1 MEISLCT
8 EIVLTMSYPL
18 LIKNWYGLIRTM
30 NEITEHED
38 EVFFLED
45 DIETSTEEG
54 IVEIDAWNILIID
67 DDPDVHS
74 ATMFALQDLKIQERR
89 LNFLHAYSTA
99 EARRVLLHNQD
110 IAVILLDVVMG
121 DDDAGLQLVSYIR
134 DTLELMEVRII
145 LRTGQAG
152 YAPEMEAIRDYDI
165 NDYKS
170 KTELTQAKLFTTV
183 TSAIR
188 SYEQIRTISSSK
200 QGLEFIIKASANLM
214 GLSDIRTFAENLIR
228 DLFDLIG
235 ETPKGFVCTSNFT
248 DSPRHRDQEQNLG
261 LRVIASTDEYRTWID
276 QAFVQV
282 AEKQLQSVV
291 QTALFERHHIYDC
304 THTALHFSNLSGAS
318 LVLYAEC
325 GIKHRTTLLRLVD
338 MFCSNASVCLDN
350 VVLTSRMH
358 NLAFFDPLTGL
369 ANRLLLLQYLHDTL
383 HSEKKTDS
391 VLALIDIDHFAETN
405 DALGHQFGDV
415 LLRAV
420 GKRLLDHY
428 SDNCKIAR
436 IGNDIFALLGHEDIV
451 SPHMV
456 LTLFNEAFSVD
467 QQQVQLS
474 ATLGLIKFSEYEM
487 SGPEA
492 LKDANIALK
501 RAKSGH
507 RASFCYFTR
516 DMGVEIRERVRMMHA
531 LRSAFE
537 HERLFVVYQPQINM
551 STGNA
556 VGAEALLRW
565 KTEDG
570 SFVPPDKFI
579 PIAEY
584 SGLIVNI
591 GEWVLR
597 SACFELLHLIELGHQ
612 QFRMAVNVS
621 QAQFSHPLFL
631 QSLQRALSDSHI
643 PPANLEL
650 EITESMAM
658 TDPELLINTLNK
670 IKAMGVRI
678 SIDDFGTGFSSLSH
692 LQKLNVDK
700 LKIDRAFVNE
710 ISYKNNEASIA
721 KMIVQLSQSLKLD
734 IIAEGVETEEQAKLL
749 MSFGCDYAQGF
760 LYAKPLVKKELEQW
774 LQDN

>member
-1 MEISLCT
+1 MDNI
-8 EIVLTMSYPL
+8 
-18 LIKNWYGLIRTM
+18 
-30 NEITEHED
+30 NEQD
-38 EVFFLED
+38 DDVFFLED
-45 DIETSTEEG
+45 DTDAPPENVVTST
-54 IVEIDAWNILIID
+54 DAWNILIID

-74 ATMFALQDLKIQERR
+74 ATMFALHELNIQNRT

-99 EARRVLLHNQD
+99 EARKVLLHSQE

-121 DDDAGLQLVSYIR
+121 EDDAGLQLVSYIR

-200 QGLEFIIKASANLM
+200 HGLEFIIKASAKLM
-214 GLSDIRTFAENLIR
+214 GLTDIREFASNLIHY
-228 DLFDLIG
+228 FNELIG
-235 ETPKGFVCTSNFT
+235 ETPKAFVCTSNFT
-248 DSPRHRDQEQNLG
+248 DNPRQRGQEQNLG
-261 LRVIASTDEYRTWID
+261 LRVIASTTEYHDWID
-276 QAFVQV
+276 QPFVQL
-282 AEKQLQSVV
+282 ADKDLQAVI
-291 QTALFERHHIYDC
+291 QRTLFERHHFYEQNYTI
-304 THTALHFSNLSGAS
+304 LHFSNLSGAS
-318 LVLYAEC
+318 LVLYVDVS
-325 GIKHRTTLLRLVD
+325 IQRQPTLIRLVD

-358 NLAFFDPLTGL
+358 NLAFYDPLTGL
-369 ANRLLLLQYLHDTL
+369 ANRLLLLQYLHETL
-383 HSEKKTDS
+383 HSDKKS
-391 VLALIDIDHFAETN
+391 ESALALIDIDHFAETN
-405 DALGHQFGDV
+405 DALGHQFGDF

-420 GKRLLDHY
+420 GKRLNDHF

-436 IGNDIFALLGHEDIV
+436 IGNDIFALLGHEDVV

-456 LTLFNEAFSVD
+456 LALFNQAFSIEK
-467 QQQVQLS
+467 QQVQLS

-501 RAKSGH
+501 RAKSGN
-507 RASFCYFTR
+507 RASYSYFTR

-531 LRSAFE
+531 LRTAFE

-551 STGNA
+551 KDNSA

-597 SACFELLHLIELGHQ
+597 SACFELLHLIELGHPH
-612 QFRMAVNVS
+612 FRMAVNVS

-631 QSLQRALSDSHI
+631 QSLQRALSDSRV

-658 TDPELLINTLNK
+658 TDPELLISLLNK

-734 IIAEGVETEEQAKLL
+734 IIAEGVETEEQAKVL

-760 LYAKPLVKKELEQW
+760 LYAKPLVKKELELW
-774 LQDN
+774 LRDNA